1 MRSSLELILV
11 AGKNIS
17 KVMCFLSSV
26 TESVDHIDIAT
37 TEPSLACQ
45 GLYDAAFD
53 VIKSASERFPSPC
66 RESSLWMRCEQQIR
80 FTTALHR
87 GRLNAAERAINN
99 LASVSRLDADYW

>member
-11 AGKNIS
+11 ADKNICR
-17 KVMCFLSSV
+17 VMCFLSSV
-26 TESVDHIDIAT
+26 TESVDIAT

-53 VIKSASERFPSPC
+53 IIKSASERFPSPC

-99 LASVSRLDADYW
+99 LTSVSRLDADYW